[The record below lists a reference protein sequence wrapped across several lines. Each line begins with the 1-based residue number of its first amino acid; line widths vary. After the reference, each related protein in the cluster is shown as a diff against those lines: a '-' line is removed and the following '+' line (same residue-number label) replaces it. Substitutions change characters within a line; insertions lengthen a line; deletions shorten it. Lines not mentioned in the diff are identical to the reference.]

1 MKKIPLR
8 KGGTRKTLGEVV
20 AYALVD
26 DADFEELNQYRWGIS
41 KDGYAIRTS
50 RQDTYAICPE
60 CGWTPKPSV
69 QETANSVAVHRRK
82 KHSVTPPPRRTLLMH
97 RILLGLDPDDPRT
110 GDHLNRIRTDNQ
122 RRNLRVLSA
131 TENAQNQRGLDIYD
145 GKPCASQYRNV
156 YHVKKNGVWTGKWK
170 AVVAGKYL
178 GCFDSEV
185 AAAEAA
191 KDYRLKVMPFA
202 TD

>member
-1 MKKIPLR
+1 
-8 KGGTRKTLGEVV
+8 
-20 AYALVD
+20 
-26 DADFEELNQYRWGIS
+26 
-41 KDGYAIRTS
+41 
-50 RQDTYAICPE
+50 
-60 CGWTPKPSV
+60 
-69 QETANSVAVHRRK
+69 
-82 KHSVTPPPRRTLLMH
+82 
-97 RILLGLDPDDPRT
+97 
-110 GDHLNRIRTDNQ
+110 
-122 RRNLRVLSA
+122 
-131 TENAQNQRGLDIYD
+131 
-145 GKPCASQYRNV
+145 V